1 MKYINQKGIK
11 TFLHSKGKRI
21 SKTALEQLDSKI
33 HRILVNSIE
42 LSKSFKTIK
51 PIEIEHARG

>member
-1 MKYINQKGIK
+1 MRYINQKGVK
-11 TFLHSKGKRI
+11 SFLHSRGKRI

-51 PIEIEHARG
+51 PVEIEHSRG